1 MGVVSATVAW
11 LTDPANWSGPS
22 GIPVRVGEHLALS
35 LVALLAAALIALP
48 IGLWVGHTGRG
59 GRVAVNVANIG
70 RAVPSLALIGVL
82 IPFTVMIDPQLG
94 FKVLPTL
101 IAMVAL
107 AIPPILVNAYTGIDE
122 VDRDLTEA
130 ARGMGM
136 TEAGVLRRVEL
147 PLAVPVIAAGL
158 GSAAVQIIATATLGA
173 IFGFGGLG
181 TYLTEGIS
189 QNNQGMIWGGVVLV
203 AVLALAAEA
212 TFTLLARA
220 LTSPGVSAARLRPL
234 REPGAMGRGGG
245 ELAGLP

>member
-203 AVLALAAEA
+203 AILALAAEA

-220 LTSPGVSAARLRPL
+220 LTSPGVSTARVRPV

-245 ELAGLP
+245 EVVGLP